1 MAMMSANRGLR
12 LSLVGFAL
20 SLGASYAQ
28 SLRAEELTEIRIEQ
42 SGAEGAGLFPGWVG
56 KAPFRK
62 LQKIDLE
69 LGDDPYGAILRLGP
83 RAKLDAYR
91 VSVQF
96 ETSMAIGDEG
106 PHIDLLDWKHCTSD
120 WKVLKPGKGGDF
132 VLPTPNE
139 AESSC
144 FPPSTTAEIKAALR
158 SALRGYGI
166 SGSEARHWLELAG
179 PIDAPGDQ
187 PSYLGISKVRV
198 RVEQRGLQGWWPLTM
213 IEFMPP
219 LGC

>member
-1 MAMMSANRGLR
+1 MPAHWGLR

-20 SLGASYAQ
+20 SLGALCVQ
-28 SLRAEELTEIRIEQ
+28 PLRAAELAEIRIEQ
-42 SGAEGAGLFPGWVG
+42 SDSEGAGLFPGWVG

-62 LQKIDLE
+62 LQTVDLA
-69 LGDDPYGAILRLGP
+69 LGDDPYGAILELSTQ
-83 RAKLDAYR
+83 AKPSAYR

-96 ETSMAIGDEG
+96 ETSLAIGDEG

-120 WKVLKPGKGGDF
+120 WKVLKPGKDGGF

-144 FPPSTTAEIKAALR
+144 FPSSTAAEIKSALR

-166 SGSEARHWLELAG
+166 SGSEARHWLKLTDS
-179 PIDAPGDQ
+179 INAPGNL
-187 PSYLGISKVRV
+187 PSYIGISKVRV
-198 RVEQRGLQGWWPLTM
+198 RVEERGQQGWRPVTT